1 MHCPAQALLQLSV
14 GVGEVGVVVDH
25 VLHRHHGLSGELTH
39 AVMVLCDRGGDIPG
53 GKRRLTHAEPHGGP
67 LQPKPRQAEA
77 GADPRKHQLITWI
90 AGITS
95 VIRWAEAEGHRIQ
108 GLKEGSRLGGLEPG
122 TGAAGDLTVW
132 DIAVIY
138 LKKVRHTG
146 GGGLLL
152 KAKMLVVLKKTVC
165 LRLRSRQRA
174 GRQWHPEAWL
184 GGGVAL

>member
-108 GLKEGSRLGGLEPG
+108 GLKEGSRLGGLGPG

-146 GGGLLL
+146 GGSLTEGKNAGGLE
-152 KAKMLVVLKKTVC
+152 KKT
-165 LRLRSRQRA
+165 LLFEA
-174 GRQWHPEAWL
+174 GESAGNL
-184 GGGVAL
+184 A